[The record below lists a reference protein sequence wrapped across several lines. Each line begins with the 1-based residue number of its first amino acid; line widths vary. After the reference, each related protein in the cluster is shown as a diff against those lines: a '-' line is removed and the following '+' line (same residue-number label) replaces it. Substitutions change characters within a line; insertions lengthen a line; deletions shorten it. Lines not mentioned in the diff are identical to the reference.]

1 MRNITPNSLCM
12 YLLYKGHLPDMSDKN
27 ITTLHTTE
35 KANKTKGEVIERN
48 KIIIENDSRK
58 HSNLIT

>member
-1 MRNITPNSLCM
+1 
-12 YLLYKGHLPDMSDKN
+12 MSDKN